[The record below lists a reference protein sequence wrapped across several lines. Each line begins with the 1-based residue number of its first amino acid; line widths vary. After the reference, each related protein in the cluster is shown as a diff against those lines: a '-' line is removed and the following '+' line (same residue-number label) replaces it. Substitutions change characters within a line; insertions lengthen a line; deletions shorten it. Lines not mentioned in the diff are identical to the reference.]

1 MADVQLN
8 SAGRTAILR
17 SDSGLHVA
25 VLDIGATLYSLK
37 VPTPGGLTDVI
48 LSYDNVDDYR
58 GDAYFIGTTV
68 GPFANRIRD
77 AHFDLGGESF
87 DLDANELSTG
97 HCLHGGRE
105 GLHRQI
111 FELQADAA
119 SSSIKCYCELAD
131 GHNGFPGN
139 RTITVVYQLLDESSL
154 AIDFHV
160 TTDRDT
166 VVSLANHAYFNLGGA
181 IDDHLLS
188 IRADEYTPI
197 DSTHCATGE
206 IRSVAGSVF
215 DLRSLQRIGT
225 TPFDNNYILLQGE
238 GGPGHAAT
246 LRSPVSGLQ
255 LDLHTTQPG
264 LQFYTGDYLGTPF
277 APRQGL
283 CLEAQGFPNA
293 PNQATFPSAQL
304 SAGSTYSQRTI
315 YGLSL
320 VTP

>member
-1 MADVQLN
+1 MADVQAS
-8 SAGRTAILR
+8 SAGKTADLH
-17 SDSGLHVA
+17 SESGLHVT
-25 VLDIGATLYSLK
+25 VVDSGASLSSLK
-37 VPTPGGLTDVI
+37 VPTADGLKDVI

-58 GDAYFIGTTV
+58 RDAYFIGSTV

-77 AHFDLGGESF
+77 AHFELGGESF

-111 FELQADAA
+111 FELRADAA

-139 RTITVVYQLLDESSL
+139 RTVTVVYQLLDESSL

-181 IDDHLLS
+181 IDDHILS
-188 IRADEYTPI
+188 IRAEEYTVT
-197 DSTHCATGE
+197 DDTHCATGE
-206 IRSVAGSVF
+206 IHSVAGSVF
-215 DLRSLQRIGT
+215 DLRAPRRIGT
-225 TPFDNNYILLQGE
+225 TEFDQNFVLLRDE
-238 GGPGHAAT
+238 GRLRHAAT

-264 LQFYTGDYLGTPF
+264 LQLYSGDYLGSPF

-293 PNQATFPSAQL
+293 PNLATFPSAQL
-304 SAGSTYSQRTI
+304 SAGKTYTQRTI
-315 YGLSL
+315 YRLSL
-320 VTP
+320 GTS

>member
-1 MADVQLN
+1 MADVQV
-8 SAGRTAILR
+8 SSTGKTAELR
-17 SDSGLHVA
+17 SDSGLQVT
-25 VLDIGATLYSLK
+25 VLDSGASLASLK
-37 VPTPGGLTDVI
+37 VPTPDGLTDVI

-77 AHFDLGGESF
+77 AHFELGGEGF

-105 GLHRQI
+105 GLHRQV
-111 FELQADAA
+111 FELQAEVA
-119 SSSIKCYCELAD
+119 SSSIKCYCELVD

-166 VVSLANHAYFNLGGA
+166 VVSLANHAYFNLGGP
-181 IDDHLLS
+181 IDDHLVS
-188 IRADEYTPI
+188 IRAEEYTPT
-197 DSTHCATGE
+197 DDTNCTTGE
-206 IRSVAGSVF
+206 IRSVEGSVF
-215 DLRSLQRIGT
+215 DLRVPTRIGAAE
-225 TPFDNNYILLQGE
+225 FDNNFVLPSGE
-238 GGPGHAAT
+238 DRLRHAAT
-246 LRSPVSGLQ
+246 LHSPVSGLQ

-264 LQFYTGDYLGTPF
+264 LQLYTGDYLGPPF
-277 APRQGL
+277 VPRQGL
-283 CLEAQGFPNA
+283 CLEAQAIPNA
-293 PNQATFPSAQL
+293 PNHATFPSAQL
-304 SAGSTYSQRTI
+304 SAGTTYSQRTI
-315 YGLSL
+315 YRLSL